1 MMSNNGTQKI
11 LVIDDSATNVV
22 LLDAILRKEGYEVI
36 TSLTAKE
43 GLKYVSSMNP
53 DLILLDLLMPE
64 VSGFDFMK
72 TFNKME
78 KKKDVPVIIVSAVGT
93 SENKQLSKELG
104 AVNFINKPV
113 DIPALINLIKTTI

>member
-1 MMSNNGTQKI
+1 MSNNGTQKI

-22 LLDAILRKEGYEVI
+22 LLDAILQKEGYEVI

-78 KKKDVPVIIVSAVGT
+78 KTKDVPVIIVSAVGT

>member
-1 MMSNNGTQKI
+1 MSNNGTQKI

-43 GLKYVSSMNP
+43 GLKYVSSINP

>member
-1 MMSNNGTQKI
+1 MSNNGTQKI